1 MNVEETSSHLMC
13 FQPSYS
19 NLLLNA
25 NDHVVQ
31 KGFFQGREGSKI
43 EFIFPGY
50 AEKGLVTASQIA
62 LADCILPQV
71 TSVFIYIYS
80 LTIWKYEC
88 ADMVGAF

>member
-1 MNVEETSSHLMC
+1 MKVVDIWPFDVFPAFI
-13 FQPSYS
+13 FQSP
-19 NLLLNA
+19 LNA

-31 KGFFQGREGSKI
+31 KGFFQGIEGNKI

-71 TSVFIYIYS
+71 TLVFTYIYS
-80 LTIWKYEC
+80 LINWKKEC